1 MKKIL
6 ILLVVCM
13 LFMSGCSKDEVAQK
27 IQDDIS
33 SIGEVT
39 LDDESLIEKVYEE
52 YNTLTDKQKN
62 QVENYADLLE
72 ARDEIEILKAEAE
85 ETAINQIIG
94 NWNGLAIFSDN
105 ELTAI
110 DKGII
115 TGTISNDNTFEF
127 KVNDT
132 KLSGVWANID
142 SDQLSDG
149 EYAYNFV
156 SYEGEQVAQ
165 GILSTKNEFIDPNST
180 YTLSMFFDDGNL
192 SVQFEK

>member
-1 MKKIL
+1 
-6 ILLVVCM
+6 M